1 MPDSPQIPPKVF
13 HEAFDAAPFGVAVV
27 GRDNEW
33 LYVNEAL
40 ASTFGYALAEWPK
53 ERTWRDFTVDDD
65 IDGDQKAVNECLQR
79 NGPNGY
85 TLDKRY
91 HRKNAGEWFWAKL
104 TVHVVRDSEGK
115 FEYFVSYITPKERP
129 GLQSA
134 LFAWALKNWK
144 PIGATITFVVLV
156 LGWVFGLIP
165 DDKFHALRKILFQWP
180 GRN

>member
-1 MPDSPQIPPKVF
+1 MSSCSNDIPCKVF
-13 HEAFDAAPFGVAVV
+13 KAAFDNAPWCVAVV

-40 ASTFGYALAEWPK
+40 AQTFGYALAEWPK

-79 NGPNGY
+79 DGPNGY

-144 PIGATITFVVLV
+144 PIGATITFIVLV
-156 LGWVFGLIP
+156 LGWVFGVIP
-165 DDKFHALRKILFQWP
+165 DDKFHALRKILF
-180 GRN
+180 